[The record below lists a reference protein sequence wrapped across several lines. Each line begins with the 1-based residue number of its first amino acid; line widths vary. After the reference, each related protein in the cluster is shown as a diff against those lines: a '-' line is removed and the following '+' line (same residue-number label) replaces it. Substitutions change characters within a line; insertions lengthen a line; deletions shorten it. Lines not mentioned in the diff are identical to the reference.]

1 MNLLVRRNLLFS
13 VVRAASPQYAI
24 NVKIGTRDYPESE
37 AANPSQFVQKVRTQ
51 LTDEKRSLRLYG
63 SEVVICRLAGQGGI
77 ARVQLINYGGREL
90 EGLRV
95 RLLGSYGKGEAQEVK
110 YGRIDLTD
118 FASASGTTEFSIPR
132 MSTYAV
138 VTLR

>member
-1 MNLLVRRNLLFS
+1 M
-13 VVRAASPQYAI
+13 
-24 NVKIGTRDYPESE
+24 
-37 AANPSQFVQKVRTQ
+37 
-51 LTDEKRSLRLYG
+51 
-63 SEVVICRLAGQGGI
+63 AGQGGI

-132 MSTYAV
+132 MFTYAV